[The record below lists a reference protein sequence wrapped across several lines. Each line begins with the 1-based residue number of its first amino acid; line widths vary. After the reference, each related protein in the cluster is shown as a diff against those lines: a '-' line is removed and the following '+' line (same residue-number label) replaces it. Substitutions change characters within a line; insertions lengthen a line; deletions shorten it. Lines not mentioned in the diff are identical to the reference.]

1 MKIALT
7 GSSGFVGRHVLP
19 RLQAHEGV
27 EVITLDITDG
37 IDVCDWES
45 VKDIKADLFI
55 HLANKSY
62 VPDSYEHP
70 RSFFDVNI
78 NSTLNILELARLNG
92 ARVLY
97 FSSYVY
103 GHPEY
108 LPIDEK
114 HPIQEFNPYSATKI
128 MCEQMCKSYAQDLKV
143 PVAVFRPFNIYGTG
157 QNVQFLLP
165 MMVRQLPGG
174 KIQVRDDRPKRD
186 YIHIDDIASAV
197 EYMAFA
203 EWKETFAVY
212 NLGSGESHSVKEVAQ
227 MLMKLW
233 PKQVEYVATGET
245 RPNEV
250 LDTIAD
256 ISRLRAMG
264 WSPKV
269 SLKAGL
275 QEMIKNLN
283 S

>member
-1 MKIALT
+1 MRIALT
-7 GSSGFVGRHVLP
+7 GAAGFVGQHVLP
-19 RLQAHEGV
+19 LLKIHEGV
-27 EVITLDITDG
+27 EVITLDIKDG
-37 IDVCDWES
+37 IDVCNWES
-45 VKDIKADLFI
+45 VKDIQADLFI

-62 VPDSYEHP
+62 VPDSYENP

-78 NSTLNILELARLNG
+78 NSTLNILELARHNH

-108 LPIDEK
+108 LPINEE

-157 QNVQFLLP
+157 QNAQFLLP
-165 MMVRQLPGG
+165 MMVNQLTTG

-197 EYMAFA
+197 EFVAFA
-203 EWKETFAVY
+203 KWKEIFAVY
-212 NLGSGESHSVKEVAQ
+212 NLGSGESHSVREVAGI
-227 MLMKLW
+227 LRELW
-233 PKQVEYVATGET
+233 GKPVEYVATGET

-250 LDTIAD
+250 LDTVAD
-256 ISRLRAMG
+256 ISKLRTMG
-264 WSPKV
+264 WSPRV
-269 SLKAGL
+269 SLKEGL
-275 QEMIKNLN
+275 KEMISNL
-283 S
+283 